1 MIFHDRVRKMH
12 KRIIFY
18 SFGEFKFLIKVIYTF
33 KVDKFMKILVD
44 KCLKKRILI
53 LSAMVKK

>member
-33 KVDKFMKILVD
+33 KVVKFMK
-44 KCLKKRILI
+44 KGLKGEFLLKVQWLRNN
-53 LSAMVKK
+53 